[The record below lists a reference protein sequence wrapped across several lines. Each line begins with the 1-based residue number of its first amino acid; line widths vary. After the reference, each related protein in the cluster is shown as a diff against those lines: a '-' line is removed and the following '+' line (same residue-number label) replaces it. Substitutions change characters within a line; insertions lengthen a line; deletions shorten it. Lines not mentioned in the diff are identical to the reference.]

1 MQSNNYIN
9 FSQEFINDSDEE
21 EDEINQNIPIPML
34 NVSSSLKRTNEI
46 SPHYNSISSEESN
59 SDENKDDIMI
69 IMALQRLEE
78 IKNLINNQ
86 VNNVNMQFNKQ
97 KNKDLF
103 IKRINTNKKLK
114 YSAKFISII
123 KHRIIKQKR
132 INYLENIRLK
142 RKGMISLYKYSFV
155 NQIYKKHLLKYVRSF
170 INIIHTVIKIKKY
183 YKYVSIKYFFTNIT
197 SQHIYSKIKD
207 FRAQKV
213 FFDNQHIIQQSRLF
227 FVNTKRISYKTKRI
241 KALVQKYFYFQ
252 FKNKIKT
259 IHNHNTITRN
269 LLSSYYSHLLWQNL
283 LLIRKCSQN
292 NILQNKE
299 KIKKMKLSFIWK
311 RFKKRTLNKS
321 HSLHKLL
328 YLRNKIKYVNNLNKK
343 YIYLFFFKQILSG
356 LIKKNNNSYDK
367 QQIHLLTIDI
377 NNKTQNLNLLRNKN
391 DEIIH
396 HLNEYKDYYK
406 QITLELNEVKE
417 RNVYL
422 QNKKQTDKDKV
433 NEIISQ
439 NRMNIQNLKNVII
452 NNQSIINSNNIKNEK
467 QFQLHHNTTIPNTNN
482 VNNNTHK
489 ITVQQKQEVVNVF
502 NPKKKFQDKLKS
514 FK

>member
-21 EDEINQNIPIPML
+21 EDEINQNIPIPTL

-46 SPHYNSISSEESN
+46 TPHYNSISSEESN

-78 IKNLINNQ
+78 IKNLINIQ
-86 VNNVNMQFNKQ
+86 VNNVNAQFNKQ
-97 KNKDLF
+97 KNKELF

-114 YSAKFISII
+114 YSAKFISIL
-123 KHRIIKQKR
+123 KRRIIKQKR

-155 NQIYKKHLLKYVRSF
+155 NQIYKRHLLKYVRSF
-170 INIIHTVIKIKKY
+170 IKIIHKVTKVKKY
-183 YKYVSIKYFFTNIT
+183 YKYVNIKYFFTNIT

-227 FVNTKRISYKTKRI
+227 FINTKHISSKTKRI
-241 KALVQKYFYFQ
+241 KTLVQKYFYFK
-252 FKNKIKT
+252 FKNKINS
-259 IHNHNTITRN
+259 IHNHNIISRN
-269 LLSSYYSHLLWQNL
+269 LISSYYFHLLWKTL
-283 LLIRKCSQN
+283 LLAMKSSKKN
-292 NILQNKE
+292 KVQNKE
-299 KIKKMKLSFIWK
+299 KIKKMKLSFLW
-311 RFKKRTLNKS
+311 RQFKKRILNKLN
-321 HSLHKLL
+321 SLRKVL
-328 YLRNKIKYVNNLNKK
+328 YLRNKIKDVNNLNKK
-343 YIYLFFFKQILSG
+343 YIYLSFFKQMLSG
-356 LIKKNNNSYDK
+356 LIQKNNNSYDK
-367 QQIHLLTIDI
+367 QQINLLIIDI
-377 NNKTQNLNLLRNKN
+377 NNQTQNLNLLRNKN
-391 DEIIH
+391 EEIIH

-406 QITLELNEVKE
+406 QITLDLNEVKE
-417 RNVYL
+417 RNIYL

-439 NRMNIQNLKNVII
+439 NRINIQNLKNVII
-452 NNQSIINSNNIKNEK
+452 NNQSIINSNNIKNAK
-467 QFQLHHNTTIPNTNN
+467 QFQLNQNTTIPNTIDND
-482 VNNNTHK
+482 NTQK
-489 ITVQQKQEVVNVF
+489 ITVQQKQEVINVF

>member
-170 INIIHTVIKIKKY
+170 INIIHKVIKIKKY
-183 YKYVSIKYFFTNIT
+183 YNIFT
-197 SQHIYSKIKD
+197 KD
-207 FRAQKV
+207 C
-213 FFDNQHIIQQSRLF
+213 NSP
-227 FVNTKRISYKTKRI
+227 FVN
-241 KALVQKYFYFQ
+241 
-252 FKNKIKT
+252 
-259 IHNHNTITRN
+259 
-269 LLSSYYSHLLWQNL
+269 
-283 LLIRKCSQN
+283 
-292 NILQNKE
+292 
-299 KIKKMKLSFIWK
+299 
-311 RFKKRTLNKS
+311 
-321 HSLHKLL
+321 
-328 YLRNKIKYVNNLNKK
+328 
-343 YIYLFFFKQILSG
+343 
-356 LIKKNNNSYDK
+356 
-367 QQIHLLTIDI
+367 
-377 NNKTQNLNLLRNKN
+377 
-391 DEIIH
+391 
-396 HLNEYKDYYK
+396 
-406 QITLELNEVKE
+406 
-417 RNVYL
+417 
-422 QNKKQTDKDKV
+422 
-433 NEIISQ
+433 
-439 NRMNIQNLKNVII
+439 
-452 NNQSIINSNNIKNEK
+452 
-467 QFQLHHNTTIPNTNN
+467 
-482 VNNNTHK
+482 
-489 ITVQQKQEVVNVF
+489 
-502 NPKKKFQDKLKS
+502 
-514 FK
+514 